1 MLASFV
7 VCRGLLQLLA
17 KAVFP
22 VLNALLVIAF
32 PGAGGE
38 LMRFRVALSVC
49 WFFCFY
55 GVVRIGWCARAA
67 LVREPLGAY
76 AKAHETSPSAKPT
89 ATTLAMGTTVAARDK
104 VVFRDDEVHE
114 RRGADEAGE
123 GAGEASRHVR
133 GAALESRWWS
143 FSLSATTVMLT
154 SLTTTMAV
162 VLWPLIVR
170 DQFAWSASEFAVLVL
185 VRHQQHL
192 SSPPRP
198 PNLSLTLMHIEKM
211 TCPKIPLHENPHGNM
226 RLPAFCGAVT
236 LVR

>member
-22 VLNALLVIAF
+22 VLNSLLLIAF

-76 AKAHETSPSAKPT
+76 AKAHESSPSAKPT
-89 ATTLAMGTTVAARDK
+89 VATLAMGTTVAARDE
-104 VVFRDDEVHE
+104 VFHDDEVHE
-114 RRGADEAGE
+114 GAGEAGE

-133 GAALESRWWS
+133 GAALVNRWWS

-154 SLTTTMAV
+154 SLATTMAV

-170 DQFAWSASEFAVLVL
+170 DLFAWSASEFAILVL
-185 VRHQQHL
+185 VRHQQYL
-192 SSPPRP
+192 SPPPHP
-198 PNLSLTLMHIEKM
+198 PNLMLTIMHIAKM
-211 TCPKIPLHENPHGNM
+211 TCPKIRLHEDSHGNM